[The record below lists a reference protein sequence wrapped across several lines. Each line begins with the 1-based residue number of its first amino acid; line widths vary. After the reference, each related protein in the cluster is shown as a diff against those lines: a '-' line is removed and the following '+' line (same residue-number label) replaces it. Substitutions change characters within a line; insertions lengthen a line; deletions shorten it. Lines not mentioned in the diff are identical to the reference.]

1 MQWNAIKEAG
11 QITIDGRDHD
21 LQHLQDSQF
30 SFDIPAKRGF
40 PEISA
45 DMLVQYSSHCVS
57 AGPRQDEQF
66 DFTNLGHDRLIVDE
80 KDNERCFS
88 LDRYEWSTN
97 LPAIIESIPSGRPCF
112 FTNRGNWLS
121 IELLDSLGRQQVY
134 EVYFNLTLP
143 SRNFLRLYVE
153 SAYVKT
159 GENRAHRPGYFRKKD
174 KIRGH
179 VLLAKKLRGEPIRR
193 PRRRQ

>member
-1 MQWNAIKEAG
+1 MQWIAIKEAG
-11 QITIDGRDHD
+11 QFSIDGRYHD
-21 LQHLQDSQF
+21 LQHLQDSEF
-30 SFDIPAKRGF
+30 RFEIPATRGY
-40 PEISA
+40 PEINA

-57 AGPRQDEQF
+57 TGTRQGERF
-66 DFTNLGHDRLIVDE
+66 DFAELGQDRSIVDE
-80 KDNERCFS
+80 KGNERCFS
-88 LDRYEWSTN
+88 ADRYEWSKN
-97 LPAIIESIPSGRPCF
+97 LPAIIESIPIGRPCF

-159 GENRAHRPGYFRKKD
+159 GENRARRPGDVRRKD
-174 KIRGH
+174 RIRGH

-193 PRRRQ
+193 PRRR